1 MISTH
6 MSFVILLNAEL
17 KIETAYTYRNTTTI
31 DRIRCYFCDFIVF
44 NIQAW
49 VISSGN
55 SFLEPRRVFIVLPVK
70 SLLSERP
77 VVYSRSLVY
86 DPIVFLSRLAG

>member
-1 MISTH
+1 
-6 MSFVILLNAEL
+6 
-17 KIETAYTYRNTTTI
+17 
-31 DRIRCYFCDFIVF
+31 VF